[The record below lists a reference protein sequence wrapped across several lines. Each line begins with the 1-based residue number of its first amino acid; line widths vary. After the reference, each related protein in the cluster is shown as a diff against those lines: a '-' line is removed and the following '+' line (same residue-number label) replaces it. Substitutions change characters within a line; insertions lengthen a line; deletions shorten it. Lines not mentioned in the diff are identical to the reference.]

1 MDDMIS
7 SGICKRWCCHF
18 LHLIMLIVEGDH
30 DRDDNH
36 YELDEDKILFPV
48 WLGIFLESQMISDND
63 VEMM

>member
-1 MDDMIS
+1 
-7 SGICKRWCCHF
+7 
-18 LHLIMLIVEGDH
+18 MLIVEGDH